1 MTLSHH
7 VLQSWQKD
15 FSDEHR
21 LPAAYVFDLERSL
34 SVNSTPSL
42 LRQFGAKHTE
52 VMGIYGAQGSGKS
65 TLAAYLAARFKAE
78 AGRSALVLSID
89 DFYLTRAE
97 RQNLS
102 NTVHPLLITRGV
114 PGTHDVP
121 LLVHTLERLVD
132 FKEPLSIPRFD
143 KLADD
148 RVPVDQFD
156 QVTEPVDLV
165 ILEGW
170 CIGVTPEPTTKL
182 LAAINGLEA
191 AEDETGAW
199 RTYVNNQLRDQYQS
213 VWARL
218 DFLWA
223 LVAPNFEAVYGW
235 RLEQETKMAESR
247 GLAPMSPSELAR
259 FVSHYERLTRH
270 SIESMP
276 ERADLCWFLDQSRKV
291 VQIEQGEAFAC
302 DD

>member
-1 MTLSHH
+1 MTLSHQ

-15 FSDEHR
+15 FAETHR
-21 LPAAYVFDLERSL
+21 LPSAYIFDLERSL
-34 SVNSTPSL
+34 SVKSIPVL
-42 LRQFGAKHTE
+42 LRQFGANKPE

-78 AGRSALVLSID
+78 SGRSALVLSID

-97 RQNLS
+97 REELAKA
-102 NTVHPLLITRGV
+102 VHPLLITRGV

-121 LLVHTLERLVD
+121 LLLRTLDQLIN
-132 FKEPLSIPRFD
+132 FTGPLSIPRFD

-148 RVPVDQFD
+148 RVPMDQFD
-156 QVTEPVDLV
+156 LVTEPVDLV

-170 CIGVTPEPTTKL
+170 CIGVGPEPTANL
-182 LAAINGLEA
+182 LAAVNGLEA
-191 AEDETGAW
+191 AQDETGAW
-199 RTYVNNQLRDQYQS
+199 RTYVNNQLREQYLS
-213 VWARL
+213 VWDRL

-247 GLAPMSPSELAR
+247 GLAPMTPSELAH

-270 SIESMP
+270 SIESIP
-276 ERADLCWFLDQSRKV
+276 KVADLSWFLDQNRTV
-291 VQIEQGEAFAC
+291 VEIEQNEAFTL

>member
-1 MTLSHH
+1 MTLSHQ

-15 FSDEHR
+15 FAETHR
-21 LPAAYVFDLERSL
+21 LPSAYIFDLERSL
-34 SVNSTPSL
+34 SVKSIPVL
-42 LRQFGAKHTE
+42 LHQFGAKKPE

-78 AGRSALVLSID
+78 SGRSALVLSID

-97 RQNLS
+97 REKLS
-102 NTVHPLLITRGV
+102 KAVHPLLITRGV

-121 LLVHTLERLVD
+121 LLLQILDQLINFTG
-132 FKEPLSIPRFD
+132 PLSIPRFD
-143 KLADD
+143 KLTDD
-148 RVPVDQFD
+148 RVPIEQFD
-156 QVTEPVDLV
+156 LVTEPVDLV

-170 CIGVTPEPTTKL
+170 CVGITPEPTQNL
-182 LAAINGLEA
+182 LAAVNGLEA
-191 AEDETGAW
+191 AQDETGAW
-199 RTYVNNQLRDQYQS
+199 RTYVNNQLREQYLS
-213 VWARL
+213 VWDRL

-235 RLEQETKMAESR
+235 RLEQETKMADSR
-247 GLAPMSPSELAR
+247 GLTPMTPSELAH

-270 SIESMP
+270 SIESIP
-276 ERADLCWFLDQSRKV
+276 KVADLSWFLDQNRTV
-291 VQIEQGEAFAC
+291 VQIEQNEAFTF

>member
-1 MTLSHH
+1 MTLSHQ

-15 FSDEHR
+15 FAERHR
-21 LPAAYVFDLERSL
+21 LPSAYIFDLERSL
-34 SVNSTPSL
+34 SVKSIPVL
-42 LRQFGAKHTE
+42 LHQFGAKKPE

-78 AGRSALVLSID
+78 SGRSALVLSID

-97 RQNLS
+97 REKLS
-102 NTVHPLLITRGV
+102 KAVHPLLITRGV

-121 LLVHTLERLVD
+121 LLLQILDQLINFTG
-132 FKEPLSIPRFD
+132 PLSIPRFD
-143 KLADD
+143 KLTDD
-148 RVPVDQFD
+148 RVPIEQFD
-156 QVTEPVDLV
+156 LVTEPVDLV

-170 CIGVTPEPTTKL
+170 CVGITPEPTQNL
-182 LAAINGLEA
+182 LAAVNGLEA
-191 AEDETGAW
+191 AQDETGAW
-199 RTYVNNQLRDQYQS
+199 RTYVNNQLREQYLS
-213 VWARL
+213 VWDRL

-235 RLEQETKMAESR
+235 RLEQETKMADSR
-247 GLAPMSPSELAR
+247 GLTPMTPSELAH

-270 SIESMP
+270 SIESIP
-276 ERADLCWFLDQSRKV
+276 KVADLSWFLDQNRTV
-291 VQIEQGEAFAC
+291 VQIEQNEAFTF

>member
-1 MTLSHH
+1 MTLSHQ

-15 FSDEHR
+15 FAEKHR
-21 LPAAYVFDLERSL
+21 LSLAYVFDLERSL
-34 SVNSTPSL
+34 SVKSTPSF
-42 LRQFGAKHTE
+42 LRQFGAKKTE

-78 AGRSALVLSID
+78 SERNALVLSID

-97 RQNLS
+97 RETLAKA
-102 NTVHPLLITRGV
+102 VHPLLITRGV

-121 LLVHTLERLVD
+121 LLLQTLDRLIKFTDSV
-132 FKEPLSIPRFD
+132 SIPRFD
-143 KLADD
+143 KLLDD

-156 QVTEPVDLV
+156 LVTEPVDIV

-170 CIGVTPEPTTKL
+170 CVGVGPEPTANL
-182 LAAINGLEA
+182 LAAVNGLEA
-191 AEDETGAW
+191 LLDETGGW
-199 RTYVNNQLRDQYQS
+199 RTYVNNQLRNQYLP
-213 VWARL
+213 VWDRL

-223 LVAPNFEAVYGW
+223 LVAPNFEAVFGW

-247 GLAPMSPSELAR
+247 GLAPMNPSELAH
-259 FVSHYERLTRH
+259 FVSHYERLTRY
-270 SIESMP
+270 SIDSIPKM
-276 ERADLCWFLDQSRKV
+276 ADLSWFLDQSRTV
-291 VQIEQGEAFAC
+291 TQIVQNEAFTV